1 MPRLARTVFADIPH
15 HITQRGNRREDVFFN
30 DERKV
35 SILRRNIEK
44 GLPCGS
50 DEFIENLEALAE
62 RTLKYRPYGRPTK
75 N

>member
-1 MPRLARTVFADIPH
+1 MPRLAQTVFADIPH

-30 DERKV
+30 DEKKV

-50 DEFIENLEALAE
+50 DEFIENLEVLTE
-62 RTLKYRPYGRPTK
+62 RTLKYRP
-75 N
+75 